1 MAKTVKRRRTR
12 GNAWYW
18 RQTDSWYFTP
28 PGTKRRVRLKDERGN
43 PIRGEQNKHDADLA
57 LARVK
62 ADGNWRPAADP
73 TEKRELLVAEVCA
86 EFIADIERRAASG
99 TVVAGYRDEVV
110 RYLIVFCEYCGAL
123 PVSQIKKN
131 HIQHWIESHETWRSP
146 ATRRYA
152 IGIVQ
157 AAFNYA
163 EGLHSVRSPLQGI
176 KKPPQRP
183 RLYSF
188 SEQEEAEIYEATDE
202 AYGNFLFAAIHTGL
216 RPFCEL
222 AKLTA
227 SDVEETPRGMIWRVY
242 ASKTD
247 KVRRIP
253 VRSEVAELTR
263 KLIDSRPDED
273 AVVFRNSQGNPWK
286 KVTGVGRFL
295 KIKRDLKWDKD
306 PVKMGYSTY
315 GCRHTFAH
323 RMLAGYWNNGVGCS
337 IEVLA
342 ELLGDTPAV
351 AFAHYGREWGQSYQD
366 PLWEAVGVPA
376 TKKSKNRS
384 KSNRRGVRVAR

>member
-1 MAKTVKRRRTR
+1 MAKTVRRRRTR

-43 PIRGEQNKHDADLA
+43 PIRGEQNKHAADLA

-62 ADGNWRPAADP
+62 ADGNWRPSVEP
-73 TEKRELLVAEVCA
+73 TNEGEPLVADVCS
-86 EFIADIERRAASG
+86 EFIEEIRRRATRG
-99 TVVAGYRDEVV
+99 DVVAGYRDEVV
-110 RYLIVFCEYCGAL
+110 RYLNIFCEYCGAL
-123 PVSQIKKN
+123 PVSQVKN
-131 HIQHWIESHETWRSP
+131 NHVQHWVESHGTWRSS

-157 AAFNYA
+157 SAFNYA
-163 EGLHSVRSPLQGI
+163 EGQHAIRSPFKGV

-188 SEQEEAEIYEATDE
+188 SEQDEVEIYEATDE

-227 SDVEETPRGMIWRVY
+227 ADVEMTPRGMMWRVY

-247 KVRRIP
+247 KTRRIP

-263 KLIDSRPDED
+263 KLIGSRPYDD
-273 AVVFRNSQGNPWK
+273 ATIFRNPQGNPWK
-286 KVTGVGRFL
+286 KVTGVSRFL
-295 KIKRDLKWDKD
+295 KIKRALKWDND
-306 PVKMGYSTY
+306 PVKKHYSTY
-315 GCRHTFAH
+315 GCRHTYAH
-323 RMLAGYWNNGVGCS
+323 RMLAGYWNDGVGCT
-337 IEVLA
+337 IETLA
-342 ELLGDTPAV
+342 ELLGDTPKV
-351 AFAHYGREWGQSYQD
+351 AFDHYGKDWSQCFQD
-366 PLWEAVGVPA
+366 PLWEAIGIADETANKKRLKSSRRAARVG
-376 TKKSKNRS
+376 R
-384 KSNRRGVRVAR
+384 

>member
-1 MAKTVKRRRTR
+1 MAKTTRRRTR

-28 PGTKRRVRLKDERGN
+28 PGTKRRVRLKDERGT
-43 PIRGEQNKHDADLA
+43 PIRGELSKADADLA

-62 ADGNWRPAADP
+62 ADGKWRPTAEQVKGD
-73 TEKRELLVAEVCA
+73 ELVVAEICS
-86 EFIADIERRAASG
+86 EFIEDVRQRAARG
-99 TVVAGYRDEVV
+99 DVVAGYRDEVV
-110 RYLIVFCEYCGAL
+110 RYLNVFCEYCGAL
-123 PVSQIKKN
+123 PVSQVKKN
-131 HIQHWIESHETWRSP
+131 HVQHWIESHETWRSS

-157 AAFNYA
+157 SAFSYA
-163 EGLHSVRSPLQGI
+163 EGQHDIRSPFKGL

-188 SEQEEAEIYEATDE
+188 SDQDEAEIYEATDE

-227 SDVEETPRGMIWRVY
+227 QDVEETPRGMIWRVY

-247 KVRRIP
+247 KTRRIP

-263 KLIDSRPDED
+263 ELIDSRPTDD
-273 AVVFRNSQGNPWK
+273 AVVFRNPQGNPWK
-286 KVTGVGRFL
+286 KVTGVSRFR
-295 KIKRDLKWDKD
+295 KIKQALGWNDD
-306 PVKMGYSTY
+306 PVRQIYSTY

-342 ELLGDTPAV
+342 ELMGDTPKV
-351 AFAHYGREWGQSYQD
+351 AFDHYGREWGQHFQD
-366 PLWEAVGVPA
+366 PLWEAVGVS
-376 TKKSKNRS
+376 TITKSKKRTPS
-384 KSNRRGVRVAR
+384 SRRVAPTAR